1 MWRIAPLHHPP
12 SFSPFRFELLSAA
25 LSLLCRPYS
34 FFRYWDAVA
43 KQQQLQRKAEEES
56 HRQQWVA
63 YFEGQATAGTAVIG
77 EQSGEQELDDAQYSS
92 TGAEAVGVFDS
103 IFYKVDKS

>member
-1 MWRIAPLHHPP
+1 M
-12 SFSPFRFELLSAA
+12 S
-25 LSLLCRPYS
+25 YS

-56 HRQQWVA
+56 HRQQWAA
-63 YFEGQATAGTAVIG
+63 YFEGHATAGTAAIG
-77 EQSGEQELDDAQYSS
+77 EQSGEQELDDAQHSS
-92 TGAEAVGVFDS
+92 TGAETVGVFDS